1 MLPPPIDQ
9 GTALIIGATEGI
21 GRELSRLLSRRVRTL
36 VLVDRRAERLE
47 PLRDELL
54 AHNPTLGVL
63 LMHCDVGD
71 PHEVDGLLASLEA
84 HFVRVDV
91 LVNNAAVGDRALY
104 EDERWGRVEEMLK
117 ANVWV
122 PALLTHR
129 LLGPMLAR
137 GRGGVLN
144 ISSGAAQLYL
154 PGSATFAATQRFLDG
169 FTEALRLEV
178 EGRGITVTRVAP
190 GPLWDEGAEAATD
203 EVAPFF
209 HISLARCAR
218 ETLAGFERGEPLVYP
233 GFGHRWVMRLLPLLP
248 RGLKRSLG
256 RLALRGLRRE
266 RLLSPQAPGLGPGRS
281 VLLPGEPSTA

>member
-1 MLPPPIDQ
+1 MRPPPIDH
-9 GTALIIGATEGI
+9 GTVLIIGAAEGI
-21 GRELSRLLSRRVRTL
+21 GRELARLLSRRVRTL

-63 LMHCDVGD
+63 IEPCDVCD
-71 PHEVDGLLASLEA
+71 ARQVDGLLARLEA

-91 LVNNAAVGDRALY
+91 LVSNAALSDQGLY
-104 EDERWGRVEEMLK
+104 AEAGWGRLEEVLR
-117 ANVWV
+117 ANIWA

-129 LLGPMLAR
+129 LLGPMLER
-137 GRGGVLN
+137 GRGGVLTVG
-144 ISSGAAQLYL
+144 SGAAQLFL

-169 FTEALRLEV
+169 FSESLRLEV
-178 EGRGITVTRVAP
+178 EDRGVTVTRVAP
-190 GPLWDEGAEAATD
+190 GPLSDAGAEEAGS
-203 EVAPFF
+203 VAPFF
-209 HISLARCAR
+209 RISLARCAR
-218 ETLAGFERGEPLVYP
+218 EALEGFERGEPLVYP

-266 RLLSPQAPGLGPGRS
+266 ALLSPQAPAVGPGRP
-281 VLLPGEPSTA
+281 VLLAGEPSPV